1 MGRGFES
8 YRNHQCGYRIR
19 AITLAFQANDD
30 GSNPSTRS
38 KERKMIWFLF
48 FVAFDGATPDFMMYP
63 KSFDTIEACQEHRQ
77 GIVDELGD
85 TTEKQYNLI
94 CVSKKSDSV

>member
-1 MGRGFES
+1 
-8 YRNHQCGYRIR
+8 
-19 AITLAFQANDD
+19 
-30 GSNPSTRS
+30 
-38 KERKMIWFLF
+38 
-48 FVAFDGATPDFMMYP
+48 MMYP

-94 CVSKKSDSV
+94 CVSKNQIQFRKHYDRISNGRYDEL

>member
-1 MGRGFES
+1 
-8 YRNHQCGYRIR
+8 
-19 AITLAFQANDD
+19 
-30 GSNPSTRS
+30 
-38 KERKMIWFLF
+38 MIWFLF

-94 CVSKKSDSV
+94 CVSKKTDSV

>member
-1 MGRGFES
+1 M
-8 YRNHQCGYRIR
+8 
-19 AITLAFQANDD
+19 
-30 GSNPSTRS
+30 
-38 KERKMIWFLF
+38 KWFLF

-63 KSFDTIEACQEHRQ
+63 KSFDTLQACQEHRQ
-77 GIVDELGD
+77 GIVQKLGD